1 MLLCACLLS
10 VRARSA
16 ELWAGMKKACC
27 QRNNFAMKFPP
38 QAPDAIKA
46 TMLGLGLLI
55 DITIFEA

>member
-1 MLLCACLLS
+1 
-10 VRARSA
+10 
-16 ELWAGMKKACC
+16 MKKACC

-55 DITIFEA
+55 DITIFEK